1 MIAKGLIIAVSGKGG
16 TGKTML
22 SALLVRYFSRFGSVF
37 AIDADPDS
45 NFPEVLG
52 VEIKKDVGAAREEIM
67 DIRSDRISSSLSKKE
82 IFESELLQ
90 IVEEYPAFDL
100 LVMGRSEGPGCYCT
114 INHILREVIDTKSKN
129 YDTVVIDCEAG
140 LEHLSR
146 RTTRD
151 ADEMIVVTDA
161 TKKGIMAAKRVKE
174 ISQELNIDFDRIAV
188 IANKVTPETRPLM
201 EKMGKENGLE
211 IIGYVPFDP
220 LISEFDVVGRSLL
233 ELPEDSPC
241 LVAAYE
247 IFDRI
252 REEADE
258 KYERRRGTKC

>member
-1 MIAKGLIIAVSGKGG
+1 MRVKGLTIAISGKGG

-45 NFPEVLG
+45 NLPEVLG
-52 VEIKKDVGAAREEIM
+52 IEIKKDVGAVREEIM
-67 DIRSDRISSSLSKKE
+67 DIRSDRISRSMTKKE
-82 IFESELLQ
+82 LFEMELLQ
-90 IVEEYPAFDL
+90 IVEEYSAFDL

-114 INHILREVIDTKSKN
+114 INHILRDVIDTKSKN
-129 YDTVVIDCEAG
+129 YDTVIIDCEAG

-174 ISQELNIDFDRIAV
+174 LSQEVNIDFDRIGV

-201 EKMGKENGLE
+201 EKLGKENGLE

-220 LISEFDVVGRSLL
+220 LISEFDAVGRALL

-247 IFDRI
+247 IFDSI
-252 REEADE
+252 KAEADE
-258 KYERRRGTKC
+258 RYERRRGVKC